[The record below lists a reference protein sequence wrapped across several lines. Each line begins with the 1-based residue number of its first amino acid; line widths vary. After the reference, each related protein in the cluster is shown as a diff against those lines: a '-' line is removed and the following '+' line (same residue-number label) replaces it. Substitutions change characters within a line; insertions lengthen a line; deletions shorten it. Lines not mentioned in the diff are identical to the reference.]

1 MSKQTIELK
10 PLAGLRMLG
19 LMAACSVMALSS
31 AANAGEKEDK
41 IIDQVVSAY
50 GGTALTDMRSIRIDI
65 KNKFINV
72 GQSLT
77 ADMTG
82 VSRGGT
88 RLTIDFEN
96 GHKAVKNWNL
106 GRGGFGYTQAVHNGE
121 LAVNYNHVRKTRT
134 ENPNLNYAV
143 LGGGTMRVTDTTLAK
158 MLSEARDNAVA
169 GEETSY
175 LGRPHT
181 PVTFKMESSP
191 DLTVFVDKSS
201 GMISKMTRENP
212 QLGTLSY
219 IFSDYKMSGD
229 VPYASNVDFFI
240 AGDPNILTTYKK
252 VEVNADVSAD
262 FSAPQ
267 GYKDGGAQLDTSEM
281 IVRKLADGV
290 YYAGQG
296 NGYSIFVDAGDY
308 YVASGG
314 YPQLPARLEAVQQ
327 EAGNQKP
334 LRQLVVTHHHSD
346 HLGAMNEAAEM
357 GADFVTVDGHKSAIQ
372 DQLTTALPDDRFILV
387 DGDTELA
394 GGDMQVIDIATAHSA
409 QYLLVYVPAAKLVFS
424 ADHFSTNLESGLPNP
439 NNNMATFRTAV
450 EALNLDI
457 DGFLGAHG
465 KRQLTMEDLK
475 NATDGYMPASCP
487 AGDSFCAT

>member
-1 MSKQTIELK
+1 MHKQTFSLK
-10 PLAGLRMLG
+10 TLSLL
-19 LMAACSVMALSS
+19 AACSVLALSTAS
-31 AANAGEKEDK
+31 NAGEKEDK
-41 IIDQVVSAY
+41 VIDQVISAY
-50 GGTALTDMRSIRIDI
+50 GGDALTDMKALRIDI
-65 KNKFINV
+65 RNKFINV

-88 RLTIDFEN
+88 RLTIDYEN
-96 GHKAVKNWNL
+96 GRKAVKNWNQ
-106 GRGGFGYTQAVHNGE
+106 GRAGFGYTQAIHNGE
-121 LAVNYNHVRKTRT
+121 MAVNYNHISKTRT
-134 ENPNLNYAV
+134 ENPNLNFAV

-158 MLSEARDNAVA
+158 MLSQARDNAVA

-175 LGRPHT
+175 LGKSHI
-181 PVTFKMESSP
+181 PVTFKMEGSP

-201 GMISKMTRENP
+201 GLISKMTRENP

-219 IFSDYKMSGD
+219 VFSDYKMSGR

-252 VEVNADVSAD
+252 VEVNANVSAD
-262 FSAPQ
+262 FNAPQ

-290 YYAGQG
+290 YFAGQG
-296 NGYSIFVDAGDY
+296 NGYSVFVDAGDY

-314 YPQLPARLEAVQQ
+314 YPQLPARLEAVQK

-357 GADFVTVDGHKSAIQ
+357 GADFVTVNGHKSAIQ
-372 DQLTTALPDDRFILV
+372 NQLTTALSDDRFTLV
-387 DGDTELA
+387 EGSMELA
-394 GGDMQVIDIATAHSA
+394 GGNMQVIDIATAHSA

-424 ADHFSTNLESGLPNP
+424 ADHFSTNLENGLPNP
-439 NNNMATFRTAV
+439 NNNMVTFRTAV
-450 EALNLDI
+450 EALDLDI
-457 DGFLGAHG
+457 EGFLGAHG
-465 KRQLTMEDLK
+465 KRLLTMEDLK
-475 NATDGYMPASCP
+475 NATDGYTPASCP
-487 AGDSFCAT
+487 SGDAFCAT